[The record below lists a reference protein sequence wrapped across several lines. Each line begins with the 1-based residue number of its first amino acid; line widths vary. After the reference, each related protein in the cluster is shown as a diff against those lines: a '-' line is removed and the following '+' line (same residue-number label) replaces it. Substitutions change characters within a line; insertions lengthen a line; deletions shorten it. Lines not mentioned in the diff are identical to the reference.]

1 MLLPFVSGILAKAQ
15 LKKKIIYF
23 GSKGC
28 NLSLWAKNDDNKVRL
43 LAHMQ
48 MYQGADREDWPFSD
62 GFLHY
67 FFVKFWDPGHE
78 VVLST
83 FKVDL
88 LLSVKTSESSVTNMC
103 QVCLLGECKYS

>member
-1 MLLPFVSGILAKAQ
+1 MLVRFVSGIPAKAQ
-15 LKKKIIYF
+15 LKKRIIYF

-62 GFLHY
+62 GF
-67 FFVKFWDPGHE
+67 
-78 VVLST
+78 ST
-83 FKVDL
+83 L
-88 LLSVKTSESSVTNMC
+88 LFC
-103 QVCLLGECKYS
+103 